1 MKAKEKD
8 AIIDGM
14 KTIIDMLSDINV
26 GDCAIATTEAV
37 IAAVISKT
45 NALCGYVKALDTDD
59 GRLKEFCQNLC
70 GKLYDRDMHYEEGKL
85 RSLLEENA

>member
-26 GDCAIATTEAV
+26 GDCAVATTEAV

-45 NALCGYVKALDTDD
+45 DALCGYVKTLDTDD
-59 GRLKEFCQNLC
+59 GKRKEFCLDLC
-70 GKLYDRDMHYEEGKL
+70 GKLYDHDMHNEENRR
-85 RSLLEENA
+85 RSLLEENT